1 MAAEE
6 QIRQLVGQAQ
16 GLTTEQ
22 CTLLISLRIAA
33 MAQASFGSWQLRG
46 KAESMRAPDGTTSKA
61 PPPVPVFPR
70 APDPVAA
77 ARDEGPPLPP
87 DRTHAEEARS
97 GQLRACAAAHAA
109 VDGLIRELGVAR
121 VGAGSE
127 ASAIRSDSDPR
138 RLRLRLR
145 SESSA
150 IRSERD
156 PKRVRSEAILDPKR
170 VRSEAFRIRGGFHF
184 QSAPIRI
191 RWGSD

>member
-1 MAAEE
+1 M
-6 QIRQLVGQAQ
+6 GQAQ

-127 ASAIRSDSDPR
+127 ASAIRSESDPR
-138 RLRLRLR
+138 RLRLRLLSDASAIR
-145 SESSA
+145 RDPGSEASA
-150 IRSERD
+150 IRSVSD
-156 PKRVRSEAILDPKR
+156 PR
-170 VRSEAFRIRGGFHF
+170 RISFPVGPDSNPMGLRL
-184 QSAPIRI
+184 SAAGDGTLQLRF
-191 RWGSD
+191 